1 LRKDVGAGTIAVPR
15 GAGIERNDG
24 AHNIK
29 PSAQSLPLTQ
39 PVPRSERS
47 MGSVWPQFVEMGIV
61 AEEAIPTATLAT
73 KVRSAVVE
81 AGSQI
86 EWSGP
91 GLRMGK
97 NLTVPSSSK
106 TI

>member
-1 LRKDVGAGTIAVPR
+1 
-15 GAGIERNDG
+15 
-24 AHNIK
+24 
-29 PSAQSLPLTQ
+29 
-39 PVPRSERS
+39 

-61 AEEAIPTATLAT
+61 AEEAIPAATLAT

-91 GLRMGK
+91 GLRMGR

>member
-1 LRKDVGAGTIAVPR
+1 LALERSPCRAR
-15 GAGIERNDG
+15 GAGIERNDS

-29 PSAQSLPLTQ
+29 PSPQSLPLTQ

-61 AEEAIPTATLAT
+61 AEEAIPAATLAT

-86 EWSGP
+86 ECPAQVCAWA
-91 GLRMGK
+91 R
-97 NLTVPSSSK
+97 
-106 TI
+106 I

>member
-1 LRKDVGAGTIAVPR
+1 LALERSPCRAR

-91 GLRMGK
+91 GLRMGR

>member
-1 LRKDVGAGTIAVPR
+1 
-15 GAGIERNDG
+15 
-24 AHNIK
+24 
-29 PSAQSLPLTQ
+29 
-39 PVPRSERS
+39 

-61 AEEAIPTATLAT
+61 AEEAIPAATLAT

-86 EWSGP
+86 EYP
-91 GLRMGK
+91 AQGLRMGK

>member
-1 LRKDVGAGTIAVPR
+1 VPR